1 MYWKG
6 IAFIEEKIPVKKTN
20 YIALNW
26 WDLYLKE
33 TIVSFQSCTMD
44 YPLDWHSSQGLG
56 TPTDG
61 DCCCVPRS
69 VQQTACHTAMLSL
82 LAESA
87 TSPSCQDWVSSKV
100 CFVTT
105 MSGLLHPGWLVCL
118 LWLPRDSILET
129 AL

>member
-26 WDLYLKE
+26 WDVYLKE
-33 TIVSFQSCTMD
+33 TTVSFQSRTMG
-44 YPLDWHSSQGLG
+44 YPVDWHSSQGLG
-56 TPTDG
+56 TASWWWLLLCAQERPAD
-61 DCCCVPRS
+61 
-69 VQQTACHTAMLSL
+69 ACHTAMLPL

-118 LWLPRDSILET
+118 LWLPRESILET